1 MLEFQRVASTSDI
14 PPGEMMIYEVNGE
27 EIVVANLNGDFV
39 AFSNACTHRQGPM
52 GEGMLLPGDVVE
64 CPFHGGQ
71 FNARTGEV
79 VQSPPEE
86 PLPTYP
92 VQVDGDDIKVAVG

>member
-1 MLEFQRVASTSDI
+1 MPDFQRVASTSDI
-14 PPGEMMIYEVNGE
+14 PPGEMMIFEVNGE

-39 AFSNACTHRQGPM
+39 AFNNSCTHRGGPL
-52 GEGMLLPGDVVE
+52 GEGLLMGDVVE

-79 VQSPPEE
+79 VASPPDE
-86 PLPTYP
+86 PVATYP
-92 VQVDGDDIKVAVG
+92 VQVEGDEIKVAVG